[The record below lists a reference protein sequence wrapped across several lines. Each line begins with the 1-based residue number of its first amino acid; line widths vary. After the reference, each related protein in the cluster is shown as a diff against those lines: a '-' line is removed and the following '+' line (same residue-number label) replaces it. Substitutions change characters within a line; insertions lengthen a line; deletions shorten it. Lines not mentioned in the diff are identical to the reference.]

1 MLLLVT
7 DLVKIPTIIRK
18 SDPGDTNAISTAEQA
33 SVEFGVLL
41 NEILEELMKNENK
54 NLKLLKRN

>member
-18 SDPGDTNAISTAEQA
+18 SDPGYTNTISTAEQA